1 MIQATLKTLLGLAIV
16 MGTLVVA
23 RAEEDKAKEDKVVTL
38 KGELGCPKCVFEV
51 ASAKKCGNAI
61 KVKVGDKETVYLLID
76 KGGAEKYHGAI
87 CKETKKGSVKGVVSK
102 KGDQQYITPAKDGVK
117 FDE

>member
-1 MIQATLKTLLGLAIV
+1 MLQATLKTLLGLAIV

-51 ASAKKCGNAI
+51 ASAKKCANAI
-61 KVKVGDKETVYLLID
+61 KVKTGDKEVVYILID
-76 KGGAEKYHGAI
+76 KGAKEKYHAKI
-87 CKETKKGSVKGVVSK
+87 CKETAKGSVKGVVSK
-102 KGDQQYITPAKDGVK
+102 KDDQMFITPAKDGVK